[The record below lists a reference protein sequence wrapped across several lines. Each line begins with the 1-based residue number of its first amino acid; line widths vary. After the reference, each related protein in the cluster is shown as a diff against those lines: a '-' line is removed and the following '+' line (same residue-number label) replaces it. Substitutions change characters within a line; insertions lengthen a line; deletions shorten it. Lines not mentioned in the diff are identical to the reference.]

1 MALFPGRRGR
11 ERLTRQGAWEV
22 LRTLAVKARVK
33 GLHPHQLRHSF
44 GKGLV
49 DAGVSLDRVALLL
62 GHSNLNT
69 TARYTRPAEE
79 DLETAVDRFG

>member
-1 MALFPGRRGR
+1 MARRTARRRLGPRPAARFPGRRGR
-11 ERLTRQGAWEV
+11 EPLTRQGSWEV

-49 DAGVSLDRVALLL
+49 DVGVGMDRVAQIL
-62 GHSNLNT
+62 G
-69 TARYTRPAEE
+69 
-79 DLETAVDRFG
+79 